1 LFCVALGFVIF
12 GAQWIGGDA
21 GSGLVSLGIISA
33 FGALVLFGGRSETI
47 RGLRGDGRDER
58 FRAIDMRAT
67 AISGLAVITAII
79 LAFVIELAR
88 GHHGSPFTWLGAIAG
103 LTYLAAVVV
112 FRVRG

>member
-1 LFCVALGFVIF
+1 MRVTETKWFLPLFCVALGFVIF

-21 GSGLVSLGIISA
+21 GSGL
-33 FGALVLFGGRSETI
+33 
-47 RGLRGDGRDER
+47 
-58 FRAIDMRAT
+58 RAT

-79 LAFVIELAR
+79 VAFVIELAR
-88 GHHGSPFTWLGAIAG
+88 GHDGSPFTWLGAIAG